1 MKFAIYSNPIG
12 LSEEKMDREEFVRQM
27 LKYSASAGDI
37 EANIMR
43 ILDYIG
49 RKMEADRTYIFE
61 KNMEGTSDN
70 TYEWCSENAIPQ
82 KDKLQNLMHVGLLDL
97 WYDEFEDNKGIFITN
112 LEEYKK
118 VSSSMYELLKPQD
131 IHSLIAW
138 PIYVDNLCIGF
149 LGIDNPLRKHME
161 DVVRIFEMVG
171 YIMSIIIRQRDNVK
185 ILRRL
190 SYEDQLTGVKNR
202 REFDTFIKNE
212 YPNVSSV
219 GVLSCDL
226 NGLKRINDT
235 MGHEAGDKFITK
247 VAENLTKI
255 FGYNYVYRMGGDEFI
270 AVDINLTITEF
281 ELKVKKVLE
290 LMKKDNTP
298 VATGYVF
305 KADNKTNF
313 YSIVDEADKK
323 MYEDKEK
330 YYSDINNER
339 RRSTI

>member
-1 MKFAIYSNPIG
+1 MN
-12 LSEEKMDREEFVRQM
+12 REEFLKQM
-27 LKYSASAGDI
+27 LKYSASAGNP
-37 EANIMR
+37 EENIIH
-43 ILDYIG
+43 ILDYMG
-49 RKMEADRTYIFE
+49 RKLEADRTYIFE
-61 KNMEGTSDN
+61 KNIKGNSDN

-82 KDKLQNLMHVGLLDL
+82 IDNLQDLGHEGLLDL
-97 WYDEFEDNKGIFITN
+97 WYKEFYKNKGVFIEE

-138 PIYVDNLCIGF
+138 PIFVDEICIGF

-202 REFDTFIKNE
+202 RELDTFIKNE
-212 YPNVSSV
+212 YSNVSSV

-247 VAENLTKI
+247 VAKNLAKI
-255 FGYNYVYRMGGDEFI
+255 FGYNYVYRMGGDEFV
-270 AVDINLTITEF
+270 AVGINLTVTEF

-290 LMKKDNTP
+290 LMNEDEAP

-305 KADNKTNF
+305 KAGNKTDF
-313 YSIVDEADKK
+313 YSLADEADKR

-330 YYSDINNER
+330 YYSDRKNER

>member
-1 MKFAIYSNPIG
+1 MN
-12 LSEEKMDREEFVRQM
+12 REEFIKQM
-27 LKYSASAGDI
+27 LKYSASAGNP
-37 EANIMR
+37 EENIIH
-43 ILDYIG
+43 ILDYMG
-49 RKMEADRTYIFE
+49 RKLEADRTYIFE
-61 KNMEGTSDN
+61 KNLKGNSDN
-70 TYEWCSENAIPQ
+70 TYEWCSENAVPQ
-82 KDKLQNLMHVGLLDL
+82 IDNLQDLKHKGLLDL
-97 WYDEFEDNKGIFITN
+97 WYQEFYNHRGVFIED

-138 PIYVDNLCIGF
+138 PIFVDEICIGF
-149 LGIDNPLRKHME
+149 LGIDNPVRKHME

-171 YIMSIIIRQRDNVK
+171 YIMSIIIRQRDNVR

-226 NGLKRINDT
+226 NGLKRVNDT
-235 MGHEAGDKFITK
+235 LGHEAGDKFITT
-247 VAENLTKI
+247 VAKNLARI
-255 FGYNYVYRMGGDEFI
+255 FGYNYVYRMGGDEFV
-270 AVDINLTITEF
+270 AVDINLTFTEF

-290 LMKKDNTP
+290 LMKEDKAP

-305 KADNKTNF
+305 KTDNKTDF
-313 YSIVDEADKK
+313 YSLADEADKR
-323 MYEDKEK
+323 MYKDKGR
-330 YYSDINNER
+330 YYSDIRNER
-339 RRSTI
+339 RRRMS